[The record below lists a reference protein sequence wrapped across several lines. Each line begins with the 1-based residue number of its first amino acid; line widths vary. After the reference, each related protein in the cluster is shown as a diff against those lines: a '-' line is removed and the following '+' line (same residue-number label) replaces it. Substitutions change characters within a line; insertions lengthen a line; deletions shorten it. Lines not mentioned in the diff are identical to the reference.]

1 MGGGGGGGG
10 GQQDLKKKDAVGR
23 YMESAV
29 WLDVGDCVHG
39 KKMGSLQ
46 SCLIGKWE
54 KNPDS
59 YPAVE
64 VMEVWFKDGW
74 GLKEEVTE
82 SVLNAELLM
91 LEFDS
96 PEKAKWV
103 LETGRRRFS
112 GGILQL
118 EWWRPEAGCV
128 RRKDSA
134 QEVWIR
140 VVGLPL
146 HLWKPEILRQLG
158 ETCGGFVTVD
168 KSTEEKKEVRWAR
181 ILIKVEG
188 NYRPSVVNIL
198 EGPRAYE
205 LQIWWEI
212 VPWVTGVYP
221 VSSSDE
227 MKNPEEEEDVE
238 TRADKRVSFL
248 GSKCSQA
255 GQWELAREAKKE
267 KRKGSAVSFSVLSSK
282 DAVLSGRGGA
292 YSEVCWNKKE
302 GSSASGRGPIQQDMK
317 GGRSKVRAGLLSG
330 LKEQELIGPRVR
342 NISSPVGL
350 KIRGGLQEELKRLK
364 NGAHITASSLGG
376 EYGPD
381 LIGLQAGPPN
391 DARETKVGKRGSRG
405 LKNSFKEARSGPP
418 GEVSG
423 SKELRRLE
431 EGEASIGVEGSSE
444 PRVDPAWICAR
455 LPLLHALEDTIGT
468 GGTPSFESCW
478 EKGMRMV
485 QTERLAMECSGQGNA
500 SEGCA
505 DGSFLAL
512 VEKIPKNPEVDDD
525 KELRT
530 HAIGPR
536 FESLSLTDC
545 SSPLFSVFGRPLLTG
560 DSSGLGE
567 FPENEILGDMEP
579 LRVVSVDGSEWG
591 TGIDSALIEDGQETV
606 KEKADKIRPE
616 CMGYDNWED
625 SCLFKFSEFLGIK
638 TVGFEEEILKLMRKL
653 EGQQEG
659 DKRKDYPTETRC
671 ERELRKLECTINY
684 SGKSQNRGGRD
695 RGNFLLKLK

>member
-1 MGGGGGGGG
+1 MGGGGE
-10 GQQDLKKKDAVGR
+10 QDLKKEDAVGR

-39 KKMGSLQ
+39 KEMGSLQ

-54 KNPDS
+54 KNPDP

-64 VMEVWFKDGW
+64 VMEVWFKDAW
-74 GLKEEVTE
+74 RLKEEVTV
-82 SVLNAELLM
+82 SVLNADLLM

-103 LETGRRRFS
+103 LKSGRRRFS
-112 GGILQL
+112 GGVLQM

-128 RRKDSA
+128 RRKDSV

-158 ETCGGFVTVD
+158 ETCGGFVTLD

-181 ILIKVEG
+181 ILIKVDG
-188 NYRPSVVNIL
+188 NSRPSVVNIL

-212 VPWVTGVYP
+212 ASWVTGVYP

-227 MKNPEEEEDVE
+227 MKNPEDEDDVE

-255 GQWELAREAKKE
+255 GQWEQAREAKIE
-267 KRKGSAVSFSVLSSK
+267 KRMGSVVSFSVLSTSG
-282 DAVLSGRGGA
+282 AVLSGRGGA
-292 YSEVCWNKKE
+292 YSETCWNKKE
-302 GSSASGRGPIQQDMK
+302 GSSAFGRGPIQQARK
-317 GGRSKVRAGLLSG
+317 GGQTKARVGLLSG
-330 LKEQELIGPRVR
+330 LKEKELNGPRAR
-342 NISSPVGL
+342 NRRSPDGL
-350 KIRGGLQEELKRLK
+350 KIRCGLKEELKWLK
-364 NGAHITASSLGG
+364 NGAHLTNYEASSLGG
-376 EYGPD
+376 KYGPG
-381 LIGLQAGPPN
+381 LFGLQAGPPN
-391 DARETKVGKRGSRG
+391 VAREKHDGKRGSRG
-405 LKNSFKEARSGPP
+405 LKNSCKEARSGPS

-431 EGEASIGVEGSSE
+431 EGEASTSVEGSSE
-444 PRVDPAWICAR
+444 LRVDPAWICVR
-455 LPLLHALEDTIGT
+455 GPLLHALEDMPGT

-485 QTERLAMECSGQGNA
+485 QTECLAMGCSGQGNA
-500 SEGCA
+500 TEGSA
-505 DGSFLAL
+505 DGSLLAL
-512 VEKIPKNPEVDDD
+512 VEKIPKNLEVNDD

-560 DSSGLGE
+560 GSSGLGE
-567 FPENEILGDMEP
+567 FLENEILGDMEP

-591 TGIDSALIEDGQETV
+591 TGIDSALIEDGQESM
-606 KEKADKIRPE
+606 KEKAAKNRPE

-625 SCLFKFSEFLGIK
+625 SCLFKFSEFLGVK
-638 TVGFEEEILKLMRKL
+638 TMGFEEEILKLMRKL
-653 EGQQEG
+653 EVQQGG